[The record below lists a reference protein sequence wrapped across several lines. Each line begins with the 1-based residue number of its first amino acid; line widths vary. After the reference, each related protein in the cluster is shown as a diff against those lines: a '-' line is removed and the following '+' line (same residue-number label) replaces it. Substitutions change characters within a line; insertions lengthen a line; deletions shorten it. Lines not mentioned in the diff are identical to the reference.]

1 MAVGERENAFKHDHI
16 STIHCPLNRRGLE
29 REGECDG
36 EGESVVVRGECGGDG
51 ESVMVMV
58 MVRGRVWWCWGECG
72 GDEESV
78 MVMGRVR
85 Q

>member
-1 MAVGERENAFKHDHI
+1 M
-16 STIHCPLNRRGLE
+16 
-29 REGECDG
+29 
-36 EGESVVVRGECGGDG
+36 VVRGECGGDG